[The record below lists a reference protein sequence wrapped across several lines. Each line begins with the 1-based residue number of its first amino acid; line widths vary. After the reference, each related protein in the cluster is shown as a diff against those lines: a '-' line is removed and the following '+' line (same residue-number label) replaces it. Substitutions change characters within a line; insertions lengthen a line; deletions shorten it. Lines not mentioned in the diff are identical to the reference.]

1 MAHSRSAEK
10 RHRQSLKR
18 RVRNRSV
25 RSATRT
31 YVTKALGLIEAGTL
45 PEAEAAVREALS
57 VLDRAQK
64 KGVIHA
70 DNAARRKSRLVV
82 RYNAAVAAAA
92 EAEAAAVAEAEA
104 APPPEEPV
112 KAPRRR
118 LGRKVAEKA
127 PAAAKGRAPAKGRAA
142 AKEPAAKGRATAK
155 KAPAKKAPARKKK
168 EEKGK

>member
-70 DNAARRKSRLVV
+70 DNAARRKSRLMV
-82 RYNAAVAAAA
+82 RYNVAVAAAA
-92 EAEAAAVAEAEA
+92 EAEAP
-104 APPPEEPV
+104 PPPEEPV

-142 AKEPAAKGRATAK
+142 AKAPAAKGRATAK